1 MKMMVNAKVKGVH
14 LFGLLWVA
22 IQSLLLGKNIR

>member
-1 MKMMVNAKVKGVH
+1 MKMMVNAKVKVH